1 MAMLQNSI
9 LLLSLLLLI
18 TDSHVV
24 LRVSRDTSG
33 CPNCVTNLTSALE
46 SASTNTSV
54 LIYSGNYDLLNVT
67 FDSVSHI
74 TLEKY
79 REGIVVIN
87 CAREGTGIAFQNVHN
102 MTITGLEFVGCGRK
116 HFSTSRD
123 FGESR
128 NEQLVFSKFNASLY
142 FLWSSNITMEDVIV
156 RESLGIAIQMYGVI
170 GSNVIANCTFK
181 NNPGGSQEQGG
192 GVYIEFPYC
201 HPGNAS
207 CINGSD
213 VHSESI
219 SNAIF
224 LIKGNWFE
232 NNIARIYYNRS
243 TFIVPNRIYHDAFGR
258 GGGLSIYF
266 KGKANSNT
274 MLIENNTFK
283 DNQAVFGGGLF
294 LEFQDSSYNNSITLT
309 KQNSFSGNVAIKS
322 GGGMHLSFISLDGV
336 VELSVSSLQNNKIA
350 VIDSLIENNKAEW
363 GGGVSFL
370 GTREY
375 GIVYSTNKLS
385 FESCRWLKN
394 VARIGSGLDL
404 SVLRLHSNG
413 VLLEVVI
420 TSSTFVCNSV
430 MYNPSMLGYGALYT
444 DSIPITFKE
453 SILFENNYD
462 GSGLVVANTRIN
474 FSNSTV
480 AIFNGNMGRDGA
492 AIYFAGYAFLLVHY
506 NTTFNF
512 TNNSAS
518 NLGGAMFAYYP
529 DGRELI
535 SSRNCFIRYFNII
548 TSPYVWETSFFFSDN
563 TANGIPNSIFTT
575 TVLPCLW
582 GRVYGQASIGN
593 LSQDVFCW
601 SNKWNYDNSNCSE
614 QIKTDPAHLRK
625 SENVLKVIPGKNTP
639 LKITVYDDQQVDVTN
654 ILVLSATSNSPQNIK
669 VDERY
674 QYISTDSIVLYQKN
688 HEIVNN
694 TLAMETFG
702 PRVLRTNLSVEFQEC
717 PPGLTLSADLGSCVC
732 NGNFHYY
739 IRCYNSTFSSTIL
752 RGYWIGHHNAVN
764 NNIVIGLCR
773 FCHYDHSGSHVELG
787 ESFEDVQKRFCA
799 SNNRDGTFCSQ
810 CKEGFT
816 VAVNSYDYECVKCT
830 DVHAKYHWIFFILL
844 KVCLPLTLFLGIYLF
859 NFSVTS
865 GLLNG
870 AIFYAQILTTAIPL
884 DGGDTIPFRDILK
897 NSTQLEETL
906 ENIYTI
912 IYSVWNLD
920 VCSTCFPL
928 FCLHPNTNGLDILVI
943 EYVIAF
949 LPFLIVFV
957 VLIIYWIDLVMK
969 VPVCCLGIIRKVCSC
984 FSGSFSTLKEN
995 AKNALVAFIIL
1006 SYSKIAVITT
1016 YLIAPTPFYNV
1027 SGHRIN
1033 YVLYFDGSI
1042 LYKDIVHQHYAFPV
1056 FISSSLLL
1064 FIVPLILILCR
1075 YDNPQN
1081 NGGFLNWL
1089 LYNFQYPFK
1098 APSDSNK
1105 VCDLFRSVDKDD
1117 ETDITIPLGCCTR
1130 QDKFKYHFK
1139 FNTPKQNLSCKLNC
1153 CHGYCGCLSSWSVH
1167 DFRWVAGAYLI
1178 LRLFYLVVY
1187 IASDNFMVQFQ
1198 LQLILSVLTAVFFL
1212 LFQPYKKHLHNVVD
1226 ACFFLLLAI
1235 ILSFSMYQYYLTVA
1249 GSEPSLR
1256 GYITQYV
1263 LVLLPAFWI
1272 SGCLIYE
1279 CYKQKVFEKLKKESC
1294 HCKCKRKEYYDEST
1308 VVFDNSYAL
1317 IRSVDDISDENID

>member
-1 MAMLQNSI
+1 MLQNSI

-54 LIYSGNYDLLNVT
+54 LIYSGNYDVLNVT

-79 REGIVVIN
+79 GEGIVVIN
-87 CAREGTGIAFQNVHN
+87 CARGGTGIAFQNVHN

-309 KQNSFSGNVAIKS
+309 KQNTFSGNVAIKS
-322 GGGMHLSFISLDGV
+322 GGGIHLSFISLDGV

-462 GSGLVVANTRIN
+462 GSGIVVANTRIN

-480 AIFNGNMGRDGA
+480 AIFNGNTGRDGA

-529 DGRELI
+529 DGCELI

-654 ILVLSATSNSPQNIK
+654 ILV
-669 VDERY
+669 
-674 QYISTDSIVLYQKN
+674 
-688 HEIVNN
+688 
-694 TLAMETFG
+694 
-702 PRVLRTNLSVEFQEC
+702 
-717 PPGLTLSADLGSCVC
+717 
-732 NGNFHYY
+732 
-739 IRCYNSTFSSTIL
+739 
-752 RGYWIGHHNAVN
+752 
-764 NNIVIGLCR
+764 
-773 FCHYDHSGSHVELG
+773 
-787 ESFEDVQKRFCA
+787 
-799 SNNRDGTFCSQ
+799 
-810 CKEGFT
+810 
-816 VAVNSYDYECVKCT
+816 
-830 DVHAKYHWIFFILL
+830 
-844 KVCLPLTLFLGIYLF
+844 
-859 NFSVTS
+859 
-865 GLLNG
+865 
-870 AIFYAQILTTAIPL
+870 
-884 DGGDTIPFRDILK
+884 
-897 NSTQLEETL
+897 
-906 ENIYTI
+906 
-912 IYSVWNLD
+912 
-920 VCSTCFPL
+920 
-928 FCLHPNTNGLDILVI
+928 
-943 EYVIAF
+943 
-949 LPFLIVFV
+949 
-957 VLIIYWIDLVMK
+957 
-969 VPVCCLGIIRKVCSC
+969 
-984 FSGSFSTLKEN
+984 
-995 AKNALVAFIIL
+995 
-1006 SYSKIAVITT
+1006 
-1016 YLIAPTPFYNV
+1016 
-1027 SGHRIN
+1027 
-1033 YVLYFDGSI
+1033 
-1042 LYKDIVHQHYAFPV
+1042 
-1056 FISSSLLL
+1056 
-1064 FIVPLILILCR
+1064 
-1075 YDNPQN
+1075 
-1081 NGGFLNWL
+1081 
-1089 LYNFQYPFK
+1089 
-1098 APSDSNK
+1098 
-1105 VCDLFRSVDKDD
+1105 
-1117 ETDITIPLGCCTR
+1117 
-1130 QDKFKYHFK
+1130 
-1139 FNTPKQNLSCKLNC
+1139 
-1153 CHGYCGCLSSWSVH
+1153 
-1167 DFRWVAGAYLI
+1167 
-1178 LRLFYLVVY
+1178 
-1187 IASDNFMVQFQ
+1187 
-1198 LQLILSVLTAVFFL
+1198 
-1212 LFQPYKKHLHNVVD
+1212 
-1226 ACFFLLLAI
+1226 
-1235 ILSFSMYQYYLTVA
+1235 
-1249 GSEPSLR
+1249 
-1256 GYITQYV
+1256 
-1263 LVLLPAFWI
+1263 
-1272 SGCLIYE
+1272 
-1279 CYKQKVFEKLKKESC
+1279 
-1294 HCKCKRKEYYDEST
+1294 
-1308 VVFDNSYAL
+1308 
-1317 IRSVDDISDENID
+1317 